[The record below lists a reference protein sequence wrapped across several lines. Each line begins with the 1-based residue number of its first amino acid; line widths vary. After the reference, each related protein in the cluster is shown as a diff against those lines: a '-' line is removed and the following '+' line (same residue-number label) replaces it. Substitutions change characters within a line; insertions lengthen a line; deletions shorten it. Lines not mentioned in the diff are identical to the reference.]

1 MSNLIKQY
9 PKVYVLDNGRM
20 KMDKNFMVSMH
31 DPASSQDPHKP
42 NTLVEFPVYT
52 VLIDHPDGKVLFD
65 TACHPDGMGENGRW
79 PSAIQ
84 NLLHFTAEVDGQ
96 DCHLHSRLEE
106 IGMDPREIDYVV
118 VSHLHL
124 DHSGCLEL
132 FTNAQIIVHQD
143 EFNAALVH
151 YAHNRDADGF
161 IWADIDAWIR
171 SNLTWRIIKS
181 EEDNLTLLDGIEI
194 LNFGSGH
201 SYGMLGLKIEMAGS
215 NNIIL
220 ASDAVYSAENY
231 GPPARLPAT
240 LYDSIGYMKT
250 IERIKKLSAASKA
263 DVWFGHDGEQFSTLI
278 KSTDGYYE

>member
-1 MSNLIKQY
+1 MSNPIKKY

-31 DPASSQDPHKP
+31 NPATSDNPHKP
-42 NTLVEFPVYT
+42 CELIEFPVYT
-52 VLIDHPDGKVLFD
+52 VLIDHPEGKILFD
-65 TACHPDGMGENGRW
+65 TACNPNGMGEGGRW
-79 PSAIQ
+79 PEEVQKI
-84 NLLHFTAEVDGQ
+84 LHFTAEVDGQ
-96 DCHLHSRLEE
+96 DCHLHSRLDE

-132 FTNAQIIVHQD
+132 FTNAKIIVHQD
-143 EFNAALVH
+143 EFNAALAH
-151 YAHNRDADGF
+151 YAHNRSADGF
-161 IWADIDAWIR
+161 IWADMDAWVK
-171 SNLTWRIIKS
+171 SNLHWRVIKP
-181 EEDNLTLLDGIEI
+181 EEGDLKLLDGIEI

-201 SYGMLGLKIEMAGS
+201 SYGMLGLKIEMAGR
-215 NNIIL
+215 NDIIL

-231 GPPARLPAT
+231 GPPTRLPAT
-240 LYDSIGYMKT
+240 IYDSVGYMKT
-250 IERIKKLSAASKA
+250 VERIKRISDENNA